1 MLPTST
7 NRTKEIPKSLTAV
20 SLLYLS
26 AGAISALRTDNWEFV
41 FYILV
46 VLAIGLVVL
55 LIHSRIGLSHGVL
68 WLLSLW
74 GLLHMVGGLT
84 ALPDGWSHTSGKPVF
99 YSWDVIPGLLRYD
112 QIIHAFGF
120 AVATWVCW
128 QCLSRTLGARRQQT
142 GMVALAV
149 LAGLGL
155 GATNEVVEFFATLF
169 LDTNVGGYENTGWDL
184 VSNTVGALIT
194 GMCVR
199 FWPETHQSRDRAF

>member
-1 MLPTST
+1 MPDEKNTRS
-7 NRTKEIPKSLTAV
+7 KEIPKLITGLTM
-20 SLLYLS
+20 LYLTM
-26 AGAISALRTDNWEFV
+26 GAVAALRSDNWEFV

-46 VLAIGLVVL
+46 VLAIGGIVL
-55 LIHSRIGLSHGVL
+55 LIHSRIGLTHSVL

-74 GLLHMVGGLT
+74 GFLHMAGGLM
-84 ALPDGWSHTSGKPVF
+84 PIPNDWSHVSGKPVL
-99 YSWDVIPGLLRYD
+99 YSWDVVPGLLRYD

-128 QCLSRTLGARRQQT
+128 QSLSQTLGARRQQT

-184 VSNTVGALIT
+184 VANMVGSLVSGLCI
-194 GMCVR
+194 R
-199 FWPETHQSRDRAF
+199 FWPESKT

>member
-1 MLPTST
+1 MIETEMST
-7 NRTKEIPKSLTAV
+7 EMNKRSKAVPKLIMGVTLS
-20 SLLYLS
+20 YL
-26 AGAISALRTDNWEFV
+26 AIGTVAALRTDNWEFV

-46 VLAIGLVVL
+46 VLGLGLSIL
-55 LIHSRIGLSHGVL
+55 LIHSRIGLTPSVL

-74 GLLHMVGGLT
+74 GLLHMAGGLIPI
-84 ALPDGWSHTSGKPVF
+84 PDDWSHVSGKPVL
-99 YSWDVIPGLLRYD
+99 YSWDVIPGYLRYD

-120 AVATWVCW
+120 SVATWVCW
-128 QCLSRTLGARRQQT
+128 QSLSQTLGARRQQT

-184 VSNTVGALIT
+184 VSNTVGSLASGLCI
-194 GMCVR
+194 R
-199 FWPETHQSRDRAF
+199 FWPKDP